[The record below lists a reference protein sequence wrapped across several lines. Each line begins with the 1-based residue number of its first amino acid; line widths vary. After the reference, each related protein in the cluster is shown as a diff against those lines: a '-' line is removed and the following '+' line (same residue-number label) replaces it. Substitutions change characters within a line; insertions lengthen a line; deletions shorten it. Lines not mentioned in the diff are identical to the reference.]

1 LVSRPLYRTRQF
13 IAALR
18 PSVDEAESN
27 AARAFLGPQL
37 ASLFDSMTPRDRR
50 HCIDVHS
57 KLLDA
62 GCDNPDTLA
71 AALLHDSGKG
81 HLSGA
86 TVRLWHRV
94 AYVILDVAA
103 PTALRRLSP
112 SGSGLSVLQHHPQI
126 GARLAESMGASP
138 KVVQIIRD
146 HEQVAHDDPS
156 LAQLRTADD
165 DS

>member
-1 LVSRPLYRTRQF
+1 
-13 IAALR
+13 
-18 PSVDEAESN
+18 
-27 AARAFLGPQL
+27 
-37 ASLFDSMTPRDRR
+37 MTPRDRR
-50 HCIDVHS
+50 HCLDVHS

-94 AYVILDVAA
+94 AYVILNAAA
-103 PTALRRLSP
+103 PATLRHLSR
-112 SGSGLSVLQHHPQI
+112 SGSGLSVLTHHPQI
-126 GARLAESMGASP
+126 GATLAESMGASP
-138 KVVQIIRD
+138 RVVQIIRE
-146 HEQVAHDDPS
+146 HEQVTHDDSS
-156 LAQLRTADD
+156 LAQLRAADD